1 VFHGRAIISLSE
13 NHYYKFKANLGNGAN
28 NLAEFMSA
36 QSLLKLALEK
46 GAHSLQ
52 IYEDMMP
59 IIKYKAMNEQYTVL
73 LYKHWQSN

>member
-1 VFHGRAIISLSE
+1 MGGPLYLSLRITITNS
-13 NHYYKFKANLGNGAN
+13 KPIWAMGAN